1 MINGN
6 IDEFMLKLWGGEEV
20 IYTYNGRKYFTQ
32 GYNLDDG
39 TYYFETQLWEPEET
53 ILWQVTGLSRQESLD
68 AFLNEPLFEGKKF
81 MEVEKDIE
89 WVDY

>member
-32 GYNLDDG
+32 GYTLDDG
-39 TYYFETQLWEPEET
+39 TYYFE
-53 ILWQVTGLSRQESLD
+53 RC
-68 AFLNEPLFEGKKF
+68 
-81 MEVEKDIE
+81 
-89 WVDY
+89 